1 MNRTKAAMRT
11 KRGAIWRLLAVGL
24 VLTFVALFL
33 TVSSGY
39 AHHGWS
45 HYDANKTLN
54 FTGVISESSYSHPHG
69 TIRLQVDDG
78 KNVWFVVLAPP
89 SRMSNRGLSKDML
102 KVGTTATVVG
112 YPHKQKA
119 GEMRAERITINGKT
133 TELR

>member
-1 MNRTKAAMRT
+1 M
-11 KRGAIWRLLAVGL
+11 KRKLSATWRWPGVAL
-24 VLTFVALFL
+24 VVTFVTAGSVF
-33 TVSSGY
+33 

-54 FTGVISESSYSHPHG
+54 LTGVIQESSYSNPHG
-69 TIRLQVDDG
+69 TIRFQVDGSGDH
-78 KNVWFVVLAPP
+78 WHVVLAPP
-89 SRMSNRGLSKDML
+89 SRMASRGLSKNML

-119 GEMRAERITINGKT
+119 GEMRAERITIDGKT